1 MKRRDFL
8 GRAVA
13 GAAIAAHVPSGAA
26 SRGESPQSGFALEEV
41 SVADLQQQ
49 MTAGRTTAR
58 RLVDQYAARIEW
70 LDRRGPRLGHVL
82 EINPDAR
89 EIADQMD
96 QERRAGH
103 VRGPMHGIP
112 VLIKDNIA
120 TLDRME
126 TTAGSYAL
134 VGARPPRDSFIA
146 RKLREAGAVI
156 LGKTNLSEWAN
167 FRSSRSVSG
176 WSGRGGQC
184 RNPYALDRT
193 PSGSSSGSGVAVAA
207 SSCAVAIGT
216 ETSGSIIS
224 PASACGVVGVKPT
237 VGLIS
242 RAGVIPIAHSQ
253 DTAGPMARTVADAAA
268 LLTALAGSDPADEA
282 TAEADARQ
290 SDYTR
295 ALDADGLRGARLG
308 VLRGMNTEPRLL
320 ARYDAAIAVLR
331 QRGAEIVDPV
341 TIATQQQLT
350 GGGDLFQY
358 EFKADIEA
366 YLSEWAPTAA
376 VRNLDD
382 LIAFNRREAAR
393 EMPYFQQET
402 FEASARRGP
411 LTTPEYVELKERLQ
425 RQSRAEGI
433 DATMDTNRLDALVAV
448 SAGAARHI
456 DLVSGDGGGGGGAPS
471 GTGIAATAGYPHV
484 TVPMGYIHGLPVGL
498 SFFGRAWSEAALLR
512 FAFAYEQAS
521 RAPAERPATV
531 EPAPT
536 PRMPLTRAPSLE
548 RDDLDMGVS
557 RSGDIGESG
566 G

>member
-1 MKRRDFL
+1 MDLRPALRHNLRSTKMKRRDFI
-8 GRAVA
+8 GRAAA

-26 SRGESPQSGFALEEV
+26 SRGEAPQSGFALQEV

-193 PSGSSSGSGVAVAA
+193 PSGSSSGSGVAAAA
-207 SSCAVAIGT
+207 SSCAAAIGT

-253 DTAGPMARTVADAAA
+253 DTAGPMTRTVADAAA
-268 LLTALAGSDPADEA
+268 LLTVLAGSDPADEA

-358 EFKADIEA
+358 EFKEDIER
-366 YLSEWAPTAA
+366 YLAEWAPTAA

-411 LTTPEYVELKERLQ
+411 LTMPEYVELKERLQ
-425 RQSRAEGI
+425 RLSRAEGI

-471 GTGIAATAGYPHV
+471 GTGIAATAGYPHL

-498 SFFGRAWSEAALLR
+498 SFFGRAWSEAALLK

-521 RAPAERPATV
+521 RARHAPAFAATAAI
-531 EPAPT
+531 PWDGRGA
-536 PRMPLTRAPSLE
+536 
-548 RDDLDMGVS
+548 
-557 RSGDIGESG
+557 
-566 G
+566 

>member
-1 MKRRDFL
+1 MKRRDFI
-8 GRAVA
+8 GRAAA
-13 GAAIAAHVPSGAA
+13 GAAIATRVSGGAA
-26 SRGESPQSGFALEEV
+26 PHREPPQGGFALEEV

-70 LDRRGPRLGHVL
+70 LDRRGPLLGHVL

-103 VRGPMHGIP
+103 VRSPMHGIP

-253 DTAGPMARTVADAAA
+253 DTAGPMARTVTDAAA
-268 LLTALAGSDPADEA
+268 LLTVLAGSDPADEV
-282 TAEADARQ
+282 TAEADARK

-350 GGGDLFQY
+350 SGGDLLQY
-358 EFKADIEA
+358 EFKADLER
-366 YLSEWAPTAA
+366 YLAEWAPTAS
-376 VRNLDD
+376 VRTLDD

-425 RQSRAEGI
+425 RLARAEGI

-498 SFFGRAWSEAALLR
+498 SFFGRAWSESLLLK

-521 RAPAERPATV
+521 RARHAPVFAATASV
-531 EPAPT
+531 PWDG
-536 PRMPLTRAPSLE
+536 R
-548 RDDLDMGVS
+548 G
-557 RSGDIGESG
+557 I
-566 G
+566 